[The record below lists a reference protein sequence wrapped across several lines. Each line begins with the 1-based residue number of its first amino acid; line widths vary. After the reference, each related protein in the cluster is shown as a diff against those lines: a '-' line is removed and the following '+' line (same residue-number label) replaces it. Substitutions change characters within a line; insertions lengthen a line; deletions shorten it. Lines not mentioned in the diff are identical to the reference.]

1 MFQNFKK
8 NTEFANKLPNLKC
21 VIKNQMCV
29 LKTVFVFQNTNVV
42 INEIRF
48 SFQNLIK
55 PYSDFKIRICVYK
68 TKCVFQNT
76 HLKIPGRDVE
86 DIECTFCGSFLEL
99 AVEIYYHERNA

>member
-68 TKCVFQNT
+68 TKFVFQNT
-76 HLKIPGRDVE
+76 HLKIPGSDDHPHPIAIQMHSLF
-86 DIECTFCGSFLEL
+86 DIH
-99 AVEIYYHERNA
+99 I